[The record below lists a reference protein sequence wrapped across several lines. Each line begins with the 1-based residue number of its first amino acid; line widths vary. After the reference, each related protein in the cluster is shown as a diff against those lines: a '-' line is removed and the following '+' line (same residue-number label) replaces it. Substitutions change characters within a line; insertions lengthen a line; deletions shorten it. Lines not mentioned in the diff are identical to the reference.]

1 MYADFYRLQALPFQL
16 TPDSRFFYPSQMH
29 KGALAYLTYGL
40 RKSEGFVLITGDVG
54 TGKTLL
60 VDYLLSVIDRKRYLT
75 SKIVTTQ
82 VAPDDLISMVASGFG
97 LDPAGRQKSTIIRQ
111 LEKFFI
117 EVRRRKISPLIIVDE
132 VHNLPHASLEELR
145 MLSNY
150 RFQNAPL
157 VQTFLLGQT
166 QFRKALANGAL
177 EQVKQRVVASSH
189 LRPLSANETR
199 GYIEHRLR
207 AVGWADDP
215 VISTDVFPLVHEE
228 TGGIPRRIN
237 MVCDRLMLVGF
248 VEERH
253 HIGTDLV
260 DVVMTELRL
269 EGLFSD
275 QRHTAEQARREH

>member
-1 MYADFYRLQALPFQL
+1 MYTKFYGLQALPFQL

-29 KGALAYLTYGL
+29 RGALAYLTYGL

-60 VDYLLSVIDRKRYLT
+60 VDYLLSIIDNERYLT
-75 SKIVTTQ
+75 AKIVTTQ
-82 VAPDDLISMVASGFG
+82 VEPDDLIRMVAGGFG
-97 LDPAGRQKSTIIRQ
+97 LEPAKHQKSTLIRQ
-111 LEKFFI
+111 LERFFI
-117 EVRRRKISPLIIVDE
+117 EARRRKISPLIIVDE
-132 VHNLPHASLEELR
+132 VHNLPRASLEELR

-150 RFQNAPL
+150 RFRDAPL
-157 VQTFLLGQT
+157 VQTILLGQT

-189 LRPLSANETR
+189 LRPLGAAETR

-207 AVGWADDP
+207 AVGWAEDP
-215 VISTDVFPLVHEE
+215 AIAPAVFPLVHEA
-228 TGGIPRRIN
+228 TRGIPRRIN

-253 HIGTDLV
+253 AIGPDLL
-260 DVVMTELRL
+260 DVVTRELRL
-269 EGLFSD
+269 EGLLSEP
-275 QRHTAEQARREH
+275 APAAGASQA